1 MRGVTIS
8 GPGGPENL
16 TVSELPDQTPRPDE
30 VVLHVAAA
38 GVNRADLLQ
47 RAGAYPAPPGAP
59 DWPGLEVAGTVASV
73 GEEVS
78 GWSVGDRAVAL
89 LEGGGYAE
97 QVRVRATQV
106 LPVPAGVD
114 LVDAAALPEAACT
127 VWSNVVDVG
136 HLTAGERL
144 LVHGGSGGVGTLA
157 VQVGAAL
164 GARVA
169 VTAGGR
175 ARADRCL
182 ALGADLAVDH
192 REEDF
197 VEAVRS
203 ASDGHG
209 ADVILDVVGAAYL
222 DRNLR
227 ALATGG
233 RLVVIGMQQGARA
246 ELDLGRLLAR
256 RATVAGTTLRARPAA
271 EKARIVRDVLAH
283 VWPMV
288 EDGRVRPVV
297 HARVPLDEA
306 RVRTSSS
313 TRARCSARSCSSR
326 SAPVRATA
334 AAARL
339 APWLTTRATP
349 APTTT
354 PLAATGRTTAPTAS
368 PWSRRTARA

>member
-1 MRGVTIS
+1 MRAVTIS

-16 TVSELPDQTPRPDE
+16 TVSELPDQTPRADE
-30 VVLHVAAA
+30 LVLDVVSA

-47 RAGAYPAPPGAP
+47 RAGSYPPPPGAP
-59 DWPGLEVAGTVASV
+59 DWPGLEVAGTVARV
-73 GEEVS
+73 GDGVN

-89 LEGGGYAE
+89 LDGGGYAE
-97 QVRVRATQV
+97 QVRVRASQV

-136 HLTAGERL
+136 RLAAGEWL
-144 LVHGGSGGVGTLA
+144 LVHGGSGGVGTIA

-175 ARADRCL
+175 ERADRCL
-182 ALGADLAVDH
+182 ALGASLAVDH

-197 VEAVRS
+197 VDAVRT
-203 ASDGHG
+203 ASDGRG

-222 DRNLR
+222 DRNVR
-227 ALATGG
+227 TLATNG

-256 RATVAGTTLRARPAA
+256 RASVAGTTLRARPAE
-271 EKARIVRDVLAH
+271 EKAHIVREVLTH

-297 HARVPLDEA
+297 HARLRLDEA
-306 RVRTSSS
+306 
-313 TRARCSARSCSSR
+313 
-326 SAPVRATA
+326 
-334 AAARL
+334 
-339 APWLTTRATP
+339 
-349 APTTT
+349 
-354 PLAATGRTTAPTAS
+354 
-368 PWSRRTARA
+368 ARAHELLDSGEVFGKVLLVP

>member
-1 MRGVTIS
+1 MRGITIS

-16 TVSELPDQTPRPDE
+16 TVSELPDQSPAPDE
-30 VVLHVAAA
+30 LVLQVVSA

-47 RAGAYPAPPGAP
+47 RAGSYPPPPGAP

-73 GEEVS
+73 GERVS

-106 LPVPAGVD
+106 LPAPAGVD
-114 LVDAAALPEAACT
+114 LVDAAALPEAVCT
-127 VWSNVVDVG
+127 VWSNLVDVG
-136 HLTAGERL
+136 RIAAGEWL
-144 LVHGGSGGVGTLA
+144 LVHGGSGGVGTTA

-175 ARADRCL
+175 DRADRCL
-182 ALGADLAVDH
+182 ALGASLAVDH

-197 VEAVRS
+197 VEAVRT
-203 ASDGHG
+203 ASDGRG
-209 ADVILDVVGAAYL
+209 ADVVLDVIGAAYL

-256 RATVAGTTLRARPAA
+256 RATVAGTTLRARPAE
-271 EKARIVRDVLAH
+271 EKARIVRDVLTH

-297 HARVPLDEA
+297 HARLPLDEA
-306 RVRTSSS
+306 
-313 TRARCSARSCSSR
+313 
-326 SAPVRATA
+326 
-334 AAARL
+334 
-339 APWLTTRATP
+339 
-349 APTTT
+349 
-354 PLAATGRTTAPTAS
+354 
-368 PWSRRTARA
+368 ARAHELLDSGEVFGKVLLVP